1 MTMRIHVDR
10 NKCTGIGLCE
20 AVCPELFEV
29 DDDGVLQ
36 LIRGE
41 EIPDDVEADQID
53 SAISGC
59 PTAALSK
66 SD

>member
-1 MTMRIHVDR
+1 MRIHVDR

-20 AVCPELFEV
+20 ALCPDIFEV

-36 LIRGE
+36 LVSGE
-41 EIPDDVEADQID
+41 VIPDDVDADVD
-53 SAISGC
+53 SAITSC

-66 SD
+66 QP

>member
-1 MTMRIHVDR
+1 MRIHVDR

-20 AVCPELFEV
+20 ALCPDIFEV

-36 LIRGE
+36 LVSGE
-41 EIPDDVEADQID
+41 VIPDDVDADVD
-53 SAISGC
+53 SAITSC

-66 SD
+66 QT